1 MTFEELKDIVVETLG
16 CDAEK
21 VTLEADLEED
31 LGADSLDAVELNM
44 AIEDACGVQIPDEKI
59 ADMHTLQDML
69 NYVNENR

>member
-59 ADMHTLQDML
+59 AVMHTLQDML

>member
-1 MTFEELKDIVVETLG
+1 MTLT
-16 CDAEK
+16 
-21 VTLEADLEED
+21 ADLMED

-69 NYVNENR
+69 DYVNANK